1 MLQDEIR
8 GEGWADDV
16 QILGVNQIGHES
28 GNESACIGKDLPW
41 LQETAQQ
48 PIWTPWDITYR
59 DVVILD
65 GSNRKVSTYNLTN
78 QDLSQPGNYAALK
91 ALLRAAAEAR

>member
-16 QILGVNQIGHES
+16 QILGVNQAGYES
-28 GNESACIGKDLPW
+28 GNATACIGKDLPW

-48 PIWTPWDITYR
+48 PIWTPWAITYR
-59 DVVILD
+59 DVLILD
-65 GSNRKVSTYNLTN
+65 GANRKVGVYNLTDH
-78 QDLSQPGNYAALK
+78 DLSLPTNKAELK
-91 ALLRAAAEAR
+91 ALLQAAAGAR